1 LKELADEPRTV
12 ILYESPHKL
21 LKTLH
26 DIQTFFG
33 EDRRVSVS
41 RELSKLHEETVRGP
55 VGGQIEEWTKRP
67 AIKGEIV
74 IVIEGKKF

>member
-1 LKELADEPRTV
+1 LAGEHRTM

-21 LKTLH
+21 LKTLR
-26 DIQTFFG
+26 DIQNFFG

-41 RELSKLHEETVRGP
+41 RELSKLHEETFRGTASE
-55 VGGQIEEWTKRP
+55 QIEEWTKRP

-74 IVIEGKKF
+74 IVIEGA